1 MGTPITTMAW
11 AGLTLF
17 EVALPLKKPFATA
30 TGSVAHRRLLMA
42 HHEFKNGIT
51 VWSECAAFE
60 HPTYTAET
68 IGTAW
73 LALTQ
78 WLGPTVIGK
87 PWDHPAQV
95 DGWLSW
101 VRGHQMAKA
110 TLEMAAWAAHA
121 VQMGQP
127 LAQLLGGTR
136 DRIPIGTAI
145 GIQPDLRALVET
157 VQSAMDAGYARV
169 KVKIKPGDDRIPLQ
183 TLRATFGPSL
193 PLMADANCAY
203 TLADAGV
210 FCDLDKLNLMMIE
223 QPLGWNDQYQHRL
236 LQDQLQTP
244 LCLDESITSVT
255 DVALMHALGSGR
267 VVNLKPGRVGG
278 FTQSLRIHDYCL
290 AHRIPMWCG
299 GMLDSGI
306 GRAYSQALAALPGFT
321 LPGDVSPA
329 DTYLQADLVTE
340 PAKMDKDG
348 RIVVNSTDAGLGI
361 SVSETDIRALAHRH
375 ERVI

>member
-1 MGTPITTMAW
+1 
-11 AGLTLF
+11 
-17 EVALPLKKPFATA
+17 
-30 TGSVAHRRLLMA
+30 
-42 HHEFKNGIT
+42 
-51 VWSECAAFE
+51 
-60 HPTYTAET
+60 
-68 IGTAW
+68 
-73 LALTQ
+73 
-78 WLGPTVIGK
+78 
-87 PWDHPAQV
+87 
-95 DGWLSW
+95 WLSW

-236 LQDQLQTP
+236 LQDHLQTP

-255 DVALMHALGSGR
+255 DVVLMHTLGSGR

-306 GRAYSQALAALPGFT
+306 GRAYAQSLAALPGFT
-321 LPGDVSPA
+321 LPGDLSPA

-340 PAKMDKDG
+340 PARMDKDG
-348 RIVVNSTDAGLGI
+348 RIAVNSTDAGLGVTI
-361 SVSETDIRALAHRH
+361 RETDIRALAHRH
-375 ERVI
+375 ERVT